1 MAVVLFIKKNHGC
14 SCWWQADKKHIALK
28 FPLTQLRFH
37 FNTFL
42 KMHKRFNFNT
52 FFLNSKSPQKKE
64 KRKKKKRIGMLD
76 YIWLQMREEK
86 RREEK

>member
-1 MAVVLFIKKNHGC
+1 
-14 SCWWQADKKHIALK
+14 
-28 FPLTQLRFH
+28 
-37 FNTFL
+37 
-42 KMHKRFNFNT
+42 MHKRFNFNT